1 MARETTPAF
10 HCRWTPARG
19 KMSRS
24 SGRGGSRRVLQT
36 RQRLSLI
43 SAVEGG
49 ARQDVA
55 FWFPSRKSACV
66 RWRLPALT
74 SLLYVTLLLKCFTFQ
89 QLWFQWF
96 SWHFP
101 TVLHSQTPVLLPPAL
116 SLTSFAIHPSS
127 LFSDILNEV
136 LRPGSPTPWLIA
148 LFFWPESAAA
158 RGFAGCAFKSAN
170 NWLENQWATT

>member
-74 SLLYVTLLLKCFTFQ
+74 SLLYVTLPLKCFTFQ
-89 QLWFQWF
+89 QLWFQWIF
-96 SWHFP
+96 LTFPHSVAQPNTGFTPTSPFAYIICHSSFVTLLWHFKWSVAP
-101 TVLHSQTPVLLPPAL
+101 GEPDSLVDCPLFLARVGSSQR
-116 SLTSFAIHPSS
+116 FCRMC
-127 LFSDILNEV
+127 F
-136 LRPGSPTPWLIA
+136 
-148 LFFWPESAAA
+148 
-158 RGFAGCAFKSAN
+158 
-170 NWLENQWATT
+170 